1 MNVMWLFRYA
11 VITVIL
17 NYFLGIDSRYGGS
30 DTLRMGYG
38 MSSERVVV
46 RMSLL
51 ITTHDERDG
60 VDGLRTMER

>member
-1 MNVMWLFRYA
+1 MNVMWPFRYA

-17 NYFLGIDSRYGGS
+17 NYFLGIDSRYGSS